1 MNIAKEIAQFLT
13 TLPNIGNP
21 AARRAL
27 MYQAGLDER
36 LINQLDFE
44 GDAYSFCHNAIA
56 KLVKYGK
63 LENGRDALDVVLQA
77 AQAGVGR
84 DKQAECEQLR
94 QRWRDAHTAPV
105 PPLPKK
111 SRRIALIGLV
121 ALFLFAI
128 AGGAHLFWKDRLT
141 TAAISG
147 RVSDETTLTPLSG
160 VRVSGEGFQEVMTGA
175 DGKFEVSVPEK
186 HQRATYRL
194 TFSRAG
200 YASKSILK
208 RPAETFEVRLKP
220 IGKD

>member
-1 MNIAKEIAQFLT
+1 MNLTNNIAQFFAA
-13 TLPNIGNP
+13 LPNISDLNT
-21 AARRAL
+21 RKSL
-27 MYQAGLDER
+27 IYQAGLGRE
-36 LINQLDFE
+36 LE
-44 GDAYSFCHNAIA
+44 GRILFDGAAIPFCQALTRTLA
-56 KLVKYGK
+56 DYGN
-63 LENGRDALDVVLQA
+63 LADDRDALDAVLQA

-94 QRWRDAHTAPV
+94 QRWRAAPI

-121 ALFLFAI
+121 ALSLFAI

-147 RVSDETTLTPLSG
+147 RVSDETTLTSLSG

>member
-1 MNIAKEIAQFLT
+1 MNLTNDIAQFFAA
-13 TLPNIGNP
+13 LPNISDLNT
-21 AARRAL
+21 RKSL
-27 MYQAGLDER
+27 IYQAGLGRE
-36 LINQLDFE
+36 LE
-44 GDAYSFCHNAIA
+44 GRILFDGAAIPFCQALTRTLA
-56 KLVKYGK
+56 DYGK
-63 LENGRDALDVVLQA
+63 LADGRDALDAVLQA
-77 AQAGVGR
+77 AKAGVGR

-105 PPLPKK
+105 PPLPKQ

-121 ALFLFAI
+121 AFFLFAI

-141 TAAISG
+141 TATISG

-160 VRVSGEGFQEVMTGA
+160 VRVSGEGFQEVMTGT
-175 DGKFEVSVPEK
+175 DGNFEVSVSEK

-194 TFSRAG
+194 MFSRAG

-208 RPAETFEVRLKP
+208 QPAETFEVRLKP